1 MPRRA
6 PPLTVTCPA
15 LLAGGSD
22 GAFRALINNLMKMAE
37 QLLALRARLAAEL
50 GVTGP
55 QFGLFLA
62 IAQLEGEDG
71 VSVVGV
77 ARHQGVTGAFV
88 TAEAGKLV
96 RRGLIEKRM
105 SPVDR
110 RGVLLSLSA
119 KGRRLLAAAGPAIQA
134 RNDTM
139 FGTLSGRE
147 FRMLDRLVRR
157 LVEGGERAL
166 ADRSTT
172 RH

>member
-1 MPRRA
+1 MPRRP

-15 LLAGGSD
+15 LLVGGSD
-22 GAFRALINNLMKMAE
+22 GAFRALINNLMRMAE
-37 QLLALRARLAAEL
+37 QLLALRSRLAAEL

-62 IAQLEGEDG
+62 IAQLEGDDG

-96 RRGLIEKRM
+96 RRGLLAKRD

-119 KGRRLLAAAGPAIQA
+119 KGRRLLVSAGPAIQA

-139 FGTLSGRE
+139 FGTLGARE

-157 LVEGGERAL
+157 LVAGGERAL
-166 ADRSTT
+166 ADLRTT